1 MTDEENQAKKEY
13 QKNYFKKLKA
23 YKDELLLE
31 KVKRDKKKVVNYYK
45 KKRNNMSKIKMK
57 NIYKQFK
64 WL

>member
-31 KVKRDKKKVVNYYK
+31 KVKRDKKKWLIIIRK
-45 KKRNNMSKIKMK
+45 KEITCQKLK
-57 NIYKQFK
+57 
-64 WL
+64 